1 MASVGVQCSHSLL
14 ACPFCC
20 LISCAVP
27 ETGPIGVVMFLKYLD
42 KQREE
47 EGGAFHKLMHGLAGT
62 FFHSGENEPVIN
74 LAETRGVDIR
84 IEKLNKYYGSN
95 HVLKDLD
102 LEILAGETFSIIG
115 PSGTGKSVL
124 LKHIIKLETPDSG
137 EIYIDGVPIF
147 GRKGKTIGRDYRFS
161 MVFQSSALF
170 NSLTVGENVGLWL
183 REKRVCKE
191 QRIKEIIREKLA
203 MVGLEG
209 KEGLNTS
216 ELSGGMKKRVAIAR
230 SLAMNPDLILY
241 DEPTAEFDP
250 VNTDELANTI
260 LRLKEA
266 TKNTTII
273 VSHDLNF
280 SLYISDRIAMIHEGR
295 IVEVGSPAEIK
306 ASQNPIVRSFIHTTT
321 KGIKLD

>member
-1 MASVGVQCSHSLL
+1 
-14 ACPFCC
+14 
-20 LISCAVP
+20 
-27 ETGPIGVVMFLKYLD
+27 MFLKYLD

-47 EGGAFHKLMHGLAGT
+47 GAGTFHKLMHGLTGS
-62 FFHSGENEPVIN
+62 FFLGGENEHGID
-74 LAETRGVDIR
+74 LSETRGVGIK
-84 IEKLNKYYGSN
+84 IEKLNKSYGVN
-95 HVLKDLD
+95 HVLKDVD
-102 LEILAGETFSIIG
+102 LEIFAGETFSIIG

-124 LKHIIKLETPDSG
+124 LKHIIKLESPDSG
-137 EIYIDGVPIF
+137 EIYIDGAPIF
-147 GRKGKTIGRDYRFS
+147 KSKDKSQARNYRFS

-191 QRIKEIIREKLA
+191 QRIREIIREKLEK
-203 MVGLEG
+203 VGLEG

-241 DEPTAEFDP
+241 DEPTAELDP
-250 VNTDELANTI
+250 INTDELANTI
-260 LRLKEA
+260 LRLKET
-266 TKNTTII
+266 TKNTTVI

-280 SLYISDRIAMIHEGR
+280 ALYISDRIAMIHDGR
-295 IVEVGSPAEIK
+295 IVEVGTPAEIK
-306 ASQNPIVRSFIHTTT
+306 VSQNPIVRGFIHTTT